1 MSGSDVTSIGVLISS
16 IKQTSIELFLC
27 LCCEGIIKCE
37 IDNLGPLV
45 NIHRGLRPGAVAF
58 ISNCALVLVT
68 PFLRIISSS

>member
-68 PFLRIISSS
+68 PLLG